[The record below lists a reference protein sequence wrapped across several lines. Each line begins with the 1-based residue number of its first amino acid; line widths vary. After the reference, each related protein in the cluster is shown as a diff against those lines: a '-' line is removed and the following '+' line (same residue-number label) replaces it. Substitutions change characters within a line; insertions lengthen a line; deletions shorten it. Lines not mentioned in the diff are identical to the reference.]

1 MANSNGA
8 KTDTVVKLVLV
19 FFIALLSFSIGTF
32 VGKKFSDNQHK
43 LAQLEPTSN
52 EHEASADRE
61 IASISPDAHSVK
73 PNDALSDDEI
83 AKLAEEFVADEESSS
98 GGVLHDKAVDTHAVS
113 KAMKEEKGEH
123 DESADH
129 AEKTEHAA
137 PVAKKDVHAP
147 ATKSAAKEVAKG
159 HEAAPSKVAERLAQG
174 KEAVTAE
181 EAKAPKNRIPA
192 ALPSE
197 LATSAVGKYTVQIA
211 SYASEK
217 EAQTRTADLKTQG
230 FNSFYVTATI
240 KGKTWYRVGIG
251 LFSTEKEAKA
261 YKNDLLA
268 RTKVTSAIVQ
278 KITSTK

>member
-1 MANSNGA
+1 MANNNGA

-43 LAQLEPTSN
+43 LAQLEPTSSDLAA
-52 EHEASADRE
+52 ESADRE
-61 IASISPDAHSVK
+61 IASISPDANAVK

-83 AKLAEEFVADEESSS
+83 AKLAEEFVADEEAAE
-98 GGVLHDKAVDTHAVS
+98 GVLHDKGVDTNAVS
-113 KAMKEEKGEH
+113 KALKEEQGEH
-123 DESADH
+123 DESA
-129 AEKTEHAA
+129 
-137 PVAKKDVHAP
+137 PAKAI
-147 ATKSAAKEVAKG
+147 TSAAVAS
-159 HEAAPSKVAERLAQG
+159 PSKVAERLAQD
-174 KEAVTAE
+174 KPAVTAK
-181 EAKAPKNRIPA
+181 EAKAPTNRIPA

-197 LATSAVGKYTVQIA
+197 LATSALGKYTVQIA

-230 FNSFYVTATI
+230 FNSFYITATV

-261 YKNDLLA
+261 YKSDLLA

>member
-1 MANSNGA
+1 MANKNGSKA
-8 KTDTVVKLVLV
+8 DTVVKLVLV

-43 LAQLEPTSN
+43 LAQLEPTVP
-52 EHEASADRE
+52 EHTSGSADRE
-61 IASISPDAHSVK
+61 IASISPDAHAVK

-83 AKLAEEFVADEESSS
+83 AKLAEEFVADEEMSE
-98 GGVLHDKAVDTHAVS
+98 GVLHDKAVDTHTVS
-113 KAMKEEKGEH
+113 KALEAEKGEY

-129 AEKTEHAA
+129 EEKGTHTEPVKA
-137 PVAKKDVHAP
+137 VAKKEPVDV
-147 ATKSAAKEVAKG
+147 KKEIAAV
-159 HEAAPSKVAERLAQG
+159 SKVAERLAQG
-174 KEAVTAE
+174 KPAVTAKE
-181 EAKAPKNRIPA
+181 TKAPTNRIPA
-192 ALPSE
+192 ALPNE
-197 LATSAVGKYTVQIA
+197 LATSALGKYTVQIA

-230 FNSFYVTATI
+230 FNSFYITATV

-261 YKNDLLA
+261 YKNDLLS

>member
-1 MANSNGA
+1 MANKNGSKA
-8 KTDTVVKLVLV
+8 DTVVKLVLV

-32 VGKKFSDNQHK
+32 VGKKFSDNQYK
-43 LAQLEPTSN
+43 LAQLEPTST
-52 EHEASADRE
+52 EHAGGQAERE
-61 IASISPDAHSVK
+61 IASIPADAHAVK

-83 AKLAEEFVADEESSS
+83 AKLAEEFVADEETSE
-98 GGVLHDKAVDTHAVS
+98 GVLHDKAVDTQTVS
-113 KAMKEEKGEH
+113 KALDAEKGEH

-129 AEKTEHAA
+129 AEKVEHAEPA
-137 PVAKKDVHAP
+137 KAVAKKEI
-147 ATKSAAKEVAKG
+147 AAV
-159 HEAAPSKVAERLAQG
+159 SKVAERLAHG
-174 KEAVTAE
+174 KSAVTTQ
-181 EAKAPKNRIPA
+181 EAKVPTNRIPA
-192 ALPSE
+192 ALPNE
-197 LATSAVGKYTVQIA
+197 LATSALGKYTVQVA

-230 FNSFYVTATI
+230 FNSFYITATV

-261 YKNDLLA
+261 YKADLLS

>member
-1 MANSNGA
+1 MANKNGSKA
-8 KTDTVVKLVLV
+8 DTVVKLVLV

-43 LAQLEPTSN
+43 LAQLEPTVP
-52 EHEASADRE
+52 EHTSGSADRE
-61 IASISPDAHSVK
+61 IASISPDAHAVK

-83 AKLAEEFVADEESSS
+83 AKLAEEFVADEETPE
-98 GGVLHDKAVDTHAVS
+98 GVLHDKAVDTHTVS
-113 KAMKEEKGEH
+113 KALEAEKGEY

-129 AEKTEHAA
+129 VEKGTHAEPVKVVTKKEPVDVKKEIAA
-137 PVAKKDVHAP
+137 V
-147 ATKSAAKEVAKG
+147 
-159 HEAAPSKVAERLAQG
+159 SKVAERLAQG
-174 KEAVTAE
+174 KPAVTAKE
-181 EAKAPKNRIPA
+181 TKAPTNRIPA
-192 ALPSE
+192 ALPNE
-197 LATSAVGKYTVQIA
+197 LATSALGKYTVQVS

-217 EAQTRTADLKTQG
+217 EAQTRTADLKSQG
-230 FNSFYVTATI
+230 FNSFYITATV

-261 YKNDLLA
+261 YKNDLLS

>member
-1 MANSNGA
+1 MANKNGSKA
-8 KTDTVVKLVLV
+8 DTVVKLVLV

-43 LAQLEPTSN
+43 LAQLEPSMP
-52 EHEASADRE
+52 EHASGSADRE
-61 IASISPDAHSVK
+61 IASISPDAHAVK

-83 AKLAEEFVADEESSS
+83 AKLAEEFVADEETSE
-98 GGVLHDKAVDTHAVS
+98 GVLHDKAVDTHTVS
-113 KAMKEEKGEH
+113 KAMDAEKGEH

-129 AEKTEHAA
+129 AEKVEHAE
-137 PVAKKDVHAP
+137 P
-147 ATKSAAKEVAKG
+147 AAKPAGKKEI
-159 HEAAPSKVAERLAQG
+159 AAVSKVAERLAQG
-174 KEAVTAE
+174 KPAVTE
-181 EAKAPKNRIPA
+181 KEAKAPTNRIPA
-192 ALPSE
+192 ALPNE
-197 LATSAVGKYTVQIA
+197 LASSAIGKYTVQIA

-230 FNSFYVTATI
+230 FNSFYITATV